1 MITIQNLSIRQ
12 GEFSLQDINLEI
24 ADGEYAV
31 LMGRSGCG
39 KTTILEAICGLRKI
53 EQGRI
58 LLGGRDVTALPP
70 AERGVGYVPQDGA
83 LFPGLKVWEQLAFS
97 MTVRKMPQSE
107 IDERVSELAEDLGI
121 SSLLE
126 RLPDGLSGGETQ
138 RVALGRALSIRPRFL
153 CMDEPLG
160 ALDEDILEEICG
172 LFIQTLKKENVTA
185 LHITHSKSEAERL
198 SDIVFHLSGGELR
211 KMEGDR

>member
-70 AERGVGYVPQDGA
+70 AERGVGYVPQDG
-83 LFPGLKVWEQLAFS
+83 
-97 MTVRKMPQSE
+97 
-107 IDERVSELAEDLGI
+107 
-121 SSLLE
+121 
-126 RLPDGLSGGETQ
+126 
-138 RVALGRALSIRPRFL
+138 
-153 CMDEPLG
+153 PL
-160 ALDEDILEEICG
+160 
-172 LFIQTLKKENVTA
+172 
-185 LHITHSKSEAERL
+185 
-198 SDIVFHLSGGELR
+198 
-211 KMEGDR
+211 